1 MTAIN
6 PKALLVG
13 VHDSETSL
21 IENYVNKSN
30 YIAECYRAK
39 TNQEAIEFL
48 AENEFEIIIINSMLE
63 DADVRDLIKYIRKTL
78 NLNIPILVISNIPG
92 DKFYIDCISL
102 DAEGYLFLP
111 LDFYKLKNE
120 IERILFLK
128 ANIESI
134 KNGQKLYQDNKDSY
148 FDQVLKDKN
157 ILIVDDDYY
166 LQQLTKDILT
176 SKGVNVDTANN
187 GEEAIYA
194 LKSNEYSCVL
204 LDIQMPIMNGFQA
217 LEKIRGN
224 PKYWNLPI
232 IILSSLGQEEDILKG
247 YQLGANDYLLKPI
260 NETALTARIK
270 SLLL

>member
-1 MTAIN
+1 M
-6 PKALLVG
+6 
-13 VHDSETSL
+13 
-21 IENYVNKSN
+21 
-30 YIAECYRAK
+30 
-39 TNQEAIEFL
+39 
-48 AENEFEIIIINSMLE
+48 
-63 DADVRDLIKYIRKTL
+63 
-78 NLNIPILVISNIPG
+78 
-92 DKFYIDCISL
+92 
-102 DAEGYLFLP
+102 P
-111 LDFYKLKNE
+111 LDFNKLKNE

-134 KNGQKLYQDNKDSY
+134 KSGQKLYQDNEDSY

-166 LQQLTKDILT
+166 LQQLMKDILT
-176 SKGVNVDTANN
+176 SKGFNVDTANN

-194 LKSNEYSCVL
+194 LKPNEYSCVL
-204 LDIQMPIMNGFQA
+204 LDIQMPIMNGFQV
-217 LEKIRGN
+217 LETIRGN

-260 NETALTARIK
+260 NENALTARIK